1 MADALQAAI
10 PALKVRIQMTEDN
23 DDNDL
28 FGRPGQY
35 DQVTFLG
42 DDHLDCGT
50 ADYESLDT
58 ACGVKVE
65 RWPSAK
71 AAQAR
76 AEDIQQKLKD
86 FGLGAEYDYVVGR
99 LVVRASGDYKP
110 SQARVIQRASTADGP
125 VVPPA

>member
-23 DDNDL
+23 DDNYL

-35 DQVTFLG
+35 DQVMFLG
-42 DDHLDCGT
+42 DDRLDCGA

-65 RWPSAK
+65 RWPSGK

-76 AEDIQQKLKD
+76 GEDIQRKLKD

-99 LVVRASGDYKP
+99 LLVRASGDFKP
-110 SQARVIQRASTADGP
+110 SQALEVQSASTADGP